1 MSDRPRDAGSGAGGG
16 APRDSTTSDA
26 SNGEHG
32 GAPQDRVSEGTGISA
47 QPTETGNLGP
57 SPGGTD
63 TATGSTVGKGGVGS
77 EPNPPSEERSAG
89 SAGGAGES
97 GGPARPP
104 RNAPPGSGGRRG
116 KDVGPRAG
124 APTIADV
131 QAPFRRQE
139 DQGPKQKIAEVRK
152 AIRGAL
158 SEDRG
163 QTGEHEGVAVIEL
176 DHVSLAFDE
185 PILQDVSFAAYEGE
199 TIVVVGE
206 SGTGK
211 STALKLILRLL
222 VPDSGQVLIQG
233 QDISHLS
240 FDEAL
245 QVRQKMGMVFQ
256 GAALFD
262 SMTVFENIAYPL
274 REHTDL
280 NEDEIEARVREK
292 LEFVDLEPDRV
303 MEQLPAEL
311 SGGMKKRVGIARGMA
326 NNPQIMLY
334 DEPTSGLDPLT
345 TGTITRL
352 IMKLQRE
359 LGVTSVVVSHDIRS
373 AFRMASS
380 IALLAD
386 RKIAFFGTP
395 EEMTGTDSKY
405 IRDFL
410 GGF

>member
-1 MSDRPRDAGSGAGGG
+1 MSDTPRENKPRDAS
-16 APRDSTTSDA
+16 TSDA
-26 SNGEHG
+26 SDGEHG
-32 GAPQDRVSEGTGISA
+32 SAPQDRVSEGTGVTPE
-47 QPTETGNLGP
+47 PTETGNP
-57 SPGGTD
+57 
-63 TATGSTVGKGGVGS
+63 
-77 EPNPPSEERSAG
+77 
-89 SAGGAGES
+89 
-97 GGPARPP
+97 GPAPTTPSRPA

-116 KDVGPRAG
+116 KDSGPRAG
-124 APTIADV
+124 APTIADI
-131 QAPFRRQE
+131 QAPFRRSE
-139 DQGPKQKIAEVRK
+139 DQGPKQKIAEVRQ

-163 QTGEHEGVAVIEL
+163 HTGEHQGTAVIEL

-222 VPDSGQVLIQG
+222 VPDAGQVLIQG

-245 QVRQKMGMVFQ
+245 DVRQKMGMVFQ

-280 NEDEIEARVREK
+280 GEDEIEARVREK

-326 NNPQIMLY
+326 NNAQIMLY

-359 LGVTSVVVSHDIRS
+359 LGVTSIVVSHDIRS
-373 AFRMASS
+373 AFRMATR
-380 IALLAD
+380 IALLAE
-386 RKIAFFGTP
+386 KHIMFFGTP
-395 EEMTGTDSKY
+395 EEMAASENEY